1 MTSAQIT
8 FILHGFVFC
17 TNELHTNSLVVPV
30 ELENA
35 QLRTDLCV
43 FEPIP
48 YQYLAGP
55 LPQPGP
61 CPEMLRGYLEMR
73 LFDLIGQLVVLLL
86 LLGTQ
91 GIPPLSQYLR
101 YRNRKKMLVFY
112 LKGTEVDCGN
122 RNVNEL
128 GHKHVR

>member
-1 MTSAQIT
+1 MPIARIT

-17 TNELHTNSLVVPV
+17 TNELHINSLVAPV

-35 QLRTDLCV
+35 EGLKHDQLRTDLCV
-43 FEPIP
+43 CEPIP
-48 YQYLAGP
+48 HQNLAAFS
-55 LPQPGP
+55 PQLNP

-73 LFDLIGQLVVLLL
+73 LFDLVGQLVVLLL

-101 YRNRKKMLVFY
+101 YRNRKKLLVFY
-112 LKGTEVDCGN
+112 LKGT
-122 RNVNEL
+122 
-128 GHKHVR
+128 